1 MKKLKDDFYKGN
13 SMGILDT
20 VVLVLIMLK
29 LLKVIDMSWFY
40 ILSIMAIGT
49 IFNLLMKRYS
59 HKKLIDDLFKGK

>member
-1 MKKLKDDFYKGN
+1 
-13 SMGILDT
+13 MGILDI

-29 LLKVIDMSWFY
+29 LLKVIDMSWNY

-59 HKKLIDDLFKGK
+59 RKKLIDDLFKGK